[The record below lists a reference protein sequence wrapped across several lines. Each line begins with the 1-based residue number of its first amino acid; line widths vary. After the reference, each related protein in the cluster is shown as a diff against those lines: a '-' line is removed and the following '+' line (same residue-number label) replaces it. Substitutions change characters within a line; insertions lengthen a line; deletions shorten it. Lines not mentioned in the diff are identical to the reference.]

1 VEFIGI
7 SHVFS
12 GIKYELF
19 RSVKAT
25 QRQQL
30 DRLLQLGE
38 ELRESLVGYA
48 ASSESESNQERT
60 HVVL

>member
-1 VEFIGI
+1 
-7 SHVFS
+7 
-12 GIKYELF
+12 
-19 RSVKAT
+19 VKAT

-48 ASSESESNQERT
+48 ASTESESNQERT
-60 HVVL
+60 HAVL